1 MKLPLKHYRYG
12 FRSLFRRAIATGA
25 TRMKPP
31 DKERI
36 QDTDD
41 SLDGFL
47 ESPIFRLNPMFDR
60 LEGTTLDRRYVVE
73 RELGHTTMS
82 QVYLARALRL
92 QGQRVVIKILS
103 AAL

>member
-1 MKLPLKHYRYG
+1 
-12 FRSLFRRAIATGA
+12 
-25 TRMKPP
+25 MKPP

-103 AAL
+103 AALLAACVRADYRNSDKRPQPVLVGCE